1 MTWTILQLA
10 FPLVVVGI
18 ALHLLRTQK
27 ALLIGFREQLAV
39 SPKGRR
45 FILLVTMLAL
55 LVYHFVALCGTAD
68 SLSLLPSSILTLSL
82 FSQRCGEGIVRLL
95 QQRLWGF
102 LTFLLMMGAFFL
114 PETTPM
120 AVTVMMM
127 LIISWGF
134 PTESEQ
140 REMPKRGDT
149 PDIIEETI
157 IGLRNEMQDILP
169 AFTIEEEAEPC
180 EAEEVDFVT
189 EPAEAAPDDDVE
201 NSMNGAPL
209 PYVGLSEKAIRNR
222 KLREKERE
230 RRHNRA
236 KRKARRAKHGR

>member
-1 MTWTILQLA
+1 MTWTILHLA

-18 ALHLLRTQK
+18 AIHLLRTQK

-55 LVYHFVALCGTAD
+55 LVYHFFALCGTEDA
-68 SLSLLPSSILTLSL
+68 LRLLPSSILTLSL

-95 QQRLWGF
+95 HKRLWGF
-102 LTFLLMMGAFFL
+102 MAFLLMLGALFL

-120 AVTVMMM
+120 AVTVMM
-127 LIISWGF
+127 LIIISWGF
-134 PTESEQ
+134 PTEYEQSEIH
-140 REMPKRGDT
+140 KRGDT
-149 PDIIEETI
+149 SDIIEETI
-157 IGLRNEMQDILP
+157 YGLRKEMQDILP
-169 AFTIEEEAEPC
+169 AFGMDDEGDIC
-180 EAEEVDFVT
+180 EAEEVDAVT
-189 EPAEAAPDDDVE
+189 EPAEAAPDGDVE
-201 NSMNGAPL
+201 KNMNGASSPSA
-209 PYVGLSEKAIRNR
+209 GLSEKAIRNR
-222 KLREKERE
+222 KVREKERE